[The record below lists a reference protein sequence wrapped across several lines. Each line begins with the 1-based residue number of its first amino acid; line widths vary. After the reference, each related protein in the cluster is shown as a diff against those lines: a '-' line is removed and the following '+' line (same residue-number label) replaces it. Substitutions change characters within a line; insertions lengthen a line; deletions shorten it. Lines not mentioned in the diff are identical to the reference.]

1 MRTYE
6 KRDSGN
12 PPLIYI
18 LYLLFSFKRRGALMF
33 QLRCLFKGDFHS
45 RAASLFKKYF
55 ISINKSMEKYANF
68 QPKNRNPEEK
78 MSNEKNVNVFNN
90 CESLFLTIVNP
101 IYYY

>member
-1 MRTYE
+1 
-6 KRDSGN
+6 
-12 PPLIYI
+12 
-18 LYLLFSFKRRGALMF
+18 MF

-68 QPKNRNPEEK
+68 QPKNRYPEEK

-90 CESLFLTIVNP
+90 CESLLPFTITDSFVITVILLHETMSNARKR
-101 IYYY
+101 IKYTEWT